1 MYMAMTVAK
10 YIVSKCTRNN
20 TPICNLQLQKLLY
33 LIQKESLVINDEP
46 IFVDEIEAWRFGPV
60 VPNVFSHFSGY
71 GAMPIVIEYIV
82 NKISDDDKELIDD
95 VVDRKKMLHPW
106 DYLEEIC
113 GDGVAWCRV
122 WDGGAGDSKV
132 IPVEMIV
139 EFG

>member
-33 LIQKESLVINDEP
+33 LIQKEALAINDEP
-46 IFVDEIEAWRFGPV
+46 IFVDEIEAWRFGPA
-60 VPNVFSHFSGY
+60 VPNVFFHFSGY
-71 GAMPIVIEYIV
+71 GAMPIVMEYIV
-82 NKISDDDKELIDD
+82 NEISDDDKELIDD

-113 GDGVAWCRV
+113 GDGGAWCRV
-122 WDGGAGDSKV
+122 WDGGAGERKV

>member
-60 VPNVFSHFSGY
+60 VPNVFFHFSGY
-71 GAMPIVIEYIV
+71 GAMPIVMEYIV
-82 NKISDDDKELIDD
+82 NEISDDDKELIDD

-106 DYLEEIC
+106 DYLEEIY
-113 GDGVAWCRV
+113 GDGGAWCCV

>member
-46 IFVDEIEAWRFGPV
+46 IFVDEIEAWRFGPAI
-60 VPNVFSHFSGY
+60 PNVFFHFSGY
-71 GAMPIVIEYIV
+71 GAMPIVMEYVVDEIE
-82 NKISDDDKELIDD
+82 DEDKSLIDD
-95 VVDRKKMLHPW
+95 VVVQKKMVYPW
-106 DYLEEIC
+106 DYLDEIC
-113 GDGVAWCRV
+113 GDGRAWWRV
-122 WDGGAGDSKV
+122 WGGGAGDSKV

>member
-33 LIQKESLVINDEP
+33 LIQKEALAINNEP
-46 IFVDEIEAWRFGPV
+46 IFVDEIEAWRFGPA
-60 VPNVFSHFSGY
+60 VPNVFFHFSGY
-71 GAMPIVIEYIV
+71 GAMPIVMEYIV
-82 NKISDDDKELIDD
+82 NEISDDGKELIDD

-113 GDGVAWCRV
+113 GDGGAWCRV